1 MSILREIGK
10 ELFAMFWADGLL
22 TPATLALIA
31 IVAVLVLGL
40 GTAPTVGGSLLVVG
54 CIAILVG
61 SVKGAARAPR

>member
-31 IVAVLVLGL
+31 SVAALVVGL
-40 GTAPTVGGSLLVVG
+40 GTAPTIGGSLLLVG
-54 CIAILVG
+54 SIAILVG
-61 SVKGAARAPR
+61 SVRRAARAPR